1 MNNGLFF
8 QINNT
13 YFLFFF
19 SLVRKDTFIKPTK
32 LGEKEIK

>member
-13 YFLFFF
+13 YFLFF